1 VFPKLTLFACARRY
15 YISQQLTEKSD
26 MYSFGVILLELIS
39 GHEPISNDNFGLHCR
54 NIVEW
59 ARSHMESGDIHGI
72 IDQSLDAGYD
82 LQSVWKIAEVA
93 TMCVKPKGVLRPS
106 ISEVLKEIQDAIAI
120 ELQRELPS
128 SIHHLMSKTSPSEA
142 VNTTGSLQDLEQ
154 NASFDELLMRPG
166 LR

>member
-1 VFPKLTLFACARRY
+1 MEIYK
-15 YISQQLTEKSD
+15 YIEISVGSQD
-26 MYSFGVILLELIS
+26 
-39 GHEPISNDNFGLHCR
+39 
-54 NIVEW
+54 
-59 ARSHMESGDIHGI
+59 
-72 IDQSLDAGYD
+72 GYD

-142 VNTTGSLQDLEQ
+142 AYIPVPYDVDGVKTMQFGELNDALADNAGSAILDK
-154 NASFDELLMRPG
+154 SVT
-166 LR
+166 